1 MKISLN
7 TLAFVNQQNNS
18 AGNPAPNGVD
28 ELVEKIG
35 AQLGAVEEVVLF
47 GARYENVLIA
57 KVVSC
62 VDHEN
67 SDHLH
72 VCKIDDGGVAQDVE
86 RDENGFVQVV
96 CGASN
101 VREGLLVAWL
111 PPGSTVPETADSD
124 DPFVLSAR
132 PLRGV
137 VSNGMLASQRELGIG
152 DAHDGI
158 LEIPEDIK
166 PGTSFAEAFN
176 LADDAIIDIENKMFT
191 HRPDC
196 FGLLGVAREIEGIY
210 HRPYKSPSW
219 YTLSPSFPEIE
230 ADELSLEVRNELP
243 ALTPRF
249 MAITVR
255 DVVVKE
261 SPLWLQIFLTKM
273 GVRPINNIVDYTN
286 YFMMLTGQ
294 PLHAYDYDKVMAQD
308 AGATHATLVVRHPHE
323 DEKIT
328 LLNGKEITPRD
339 EAIMIATNDKLIGV
353 GGVMGGAD
361 TEVDENTKN
370 IILECAT
377 FDMYSIRR
385 TSMTHG
391 LFTDAVTRNNKGQ
404 SPLQNAAVL
413 ARIVDEIRRHANGK
427 VASKIIDDNH
437 VDEQTRQ
444 RGSLYAPVK
453 VSAEFINTRL
463 GLQLDTQE
471 MSILLRNVEFSV
483 IVEGD
488 DLIVTAPFWR
498 TDIEIPEDIVEEVGR
513 LYGFDHLPLLLPEQ
527 PIVPARQDRLLS
539 FKATVRDILSRAGA
553 NEVLTYS
560 FVHGNLLKKAGQDP
574 DLAFQLSNALSPD
587 LQYYRES
594 LTPSLLDKVH
604 ANVKA
609 GYDTF
614 ALFEMN
620 KTHNL
625 LHPDNDNGLPTEFNM
640 LAFVYAA
647 NDKAVDKDAGA
658 AYYQAAHYLRY
669 LTQKLGIAIQF
680 ETLSNEPNFPV
691 VKPFDMQRSA
701 LVRVKGTDVY
711 LGIIGEFKPSV
722 RKAFKLPVHSAGFE
736 IGLNELIGTAGR
748 SGGYAPLPRFPK
760 AEQDICLKVDK
771 DIPYGGLYEFVR
783 SKLSEVEPE
792 NTFVKVS
799 PVDIYQRQDDVEHKQ
814 VTFRVSLTSYEKTL
828 RDEEVAKVLKYIA
841 DAAHTAY
848 GAERI

>member
-1 MKISLN
+1 MKISTN
-7 TLAFVNQQNNS
+7 TLAFINQKYNA
-18 AGNPAPNGVD
+18 AGHPASHGVA

-35 AQLGAVEEVVLF
+35 AQLGAVEETIDF
-47 GARYENVLIA
+47 GSKYESVIVSR
-57 KVVSC
+57 VVSC

-72 VCKIDDGGVAQDVE
+72 VCKIDDAGVAQDVE

-96 CGASN
+96 CGAPN

-111 PPGSTVPETADSD
+111 PPGSTVPETADTD

-137 VSNGMLASQRELGIG
+137 VSNGMLASAKELGIG
-152 DAHDGI
+152 ESHEGI
-158 LEIPEDIK
+158 LEITTDVQ

-176 LADDAIIDIENKMFT
+176 LVGDTIIDIENKMFT

-196 FGLLGVAREIEGIY
+196 FGLLGVAREIEGIQ
-210 HRPYKSPSW
+210 HRPYKSPEW
-219 YTLSPSFPEIE
+219 YRLSPTFPAIE
-230 ADELSLEVRNELP
+230 TDELKLEVRNELP
-243 ALTPRF
+243 ALVPRF
-249 MAITVR
+249 MAVTMR
-255 DVVVKE
+255 DVTVVD

-286 YFMMLTGQ
+286 FFMLETGQ
-294 PLHAYDYDKVMAQD
+294 PLHAYDYDKVRAQD
-308 AGATHATLVVRHPHE
+308 TNADHATLVVRHPQQE
-323 DEKIT
+323 EKIT

-339 EAIMIATNDKLIGV
+339 EAIMIATSDKLIGV
-353 GGVMGGAD
+353 GGVMGGTD
-361 TEVDENTKN
+361 TEVDDNTKN

-385 TSMTHG
+385 TSMAHG

-413 ARIVDEIRRHANGK
+413 AKIIDELRMFNGAK
-427 VASKIIDDNH
+427 VASDVIDDNH
-437 VDEQTRQ
+437 LDATTRQ

-453 VSAEFINTRL
+453 VSAEFINVRL
-463 GLQLDTQE
+463 GLQLSTQE
-471 MSILLRNVEFSV
+471 MVLLLSNVEFTV

-513 LYGFDHLPLLLPEQ
+513 LYGFDHLPVVLPSR
-527 PIVPARQDRLLS
+527 PIVPAKQDALLS

-560 FVHGNLLKKAGQDP
+560 FVHSNLLKKAGQDP
-574 DLAFQLSNALSPD
+574 DVAFQLSNALSPD
-587 LQYYRES
+587 LQYYRVS

-604 ANVKA
+604 ANIKA
-609 GYDTF
+609 GYDSF
-614 ALFEMN
+614 AMYEMN

-640 LAFVYAA
+640 LSFVYAA
-647 NDKAVDKDAGA
+647 NDKAVDKESGA
-658 AYYQAAHYLRY
+658 AYFQAAHYLQY
-669 LTQKLGIAIQF
+669 LMQKLGITVQF
-680 ETLSNEPNFPV
+680 EALSNEPNFPV
-691 VKPFDMQRSA
+691 VRPFDVKRSA
-701 LVRVKGTDVY
+701 LIRVKGTDIY
-711 LGIIGEFKPSV
+711 LGMIGEFKTSV
-722 RKAFKLPVHSAGFE
+722 RKQFKLPEHTAGFE

-748 SGGYAPLPRFPK
+748 SGGYVPMPRFPK

-783 SKLSEVEPE
+783 SKLFEVEPE
-792 NTFVKVS
+792 NTVVEVS
-799 PVDIYQRQDDVEHKQ
+799 PIDIYQRKDDAEHKQ
-814 VTFRVSLTSYEKTL
+814 ITFRVTLTSYEKTL
-828 RDEEVAKVLKYIA
+828 RDEEVTKVLNHIA
-841 DAAHTAY
+841 TAANTAY